1 MAKLCGIV
9 ATFFRARC
17 SKWTSNLLPNTYC
30 KRQEYQQSTADV
42 TRRTFTQSHSGRRN
56 GSSRVSGCSPNF
68 WGTGAVLTHNI
79 KIWSWSPQ
87 QWDQGPQNIIQN
99 GQHQCFWCTTA
110 KILLS
115 RLSAAAYG
123 CTLFLLVTFALHE
136 LTVSLATEH
145 QNAPELVRKH
155 IPPPG
160 ARHQRHLVVY
170 TQNSSGINCTPMSG
184 HFCSRQLQTTCDVP
198 DHIISQI

>member
-1 MAKLCGIV
+1 
-9 ATFFRARC
+9 
-17 SKWTSNLLPNTYC
+17 
-30 KRQEYQQSTADV
+30 V
-42 TRRTFTQSHSGRRN
+42 TRWTFSQSHSGRRN
-56 GSSRVSGCSPNF
+56 GKSRVSGCSPNF

-87 QWDQGPQNIIQN
+87 QGGQGPRNIIQN

-110 KILLS
+110 KLLLS
-115 RLSAAAYG
+115 CMSAAAYG

-184 HFCSRQLQTTCDVP
+184 HFCSPNFKLLATSLTTLSVRYKNCYDNASPRTATV
-198 DHIISQI
+198 IILLKQEKQVSH